1 MNIVKIFI
9 MIKFV
14 KTNQTLLVRI
24 EDMLMIK
31 IENRDYIFFDISEQN
46 INVSIFASYDV
57 YDKNIKFRIRNTGVD
72 RRLTLNYGCFDI
84 KVEEKTSN
92 DIIIEMEKNIETIMI
107 IFNNFS
113 IIFLYGVYDYNNY
126 LIMKKLIDELKILN
140 TARKIED
147 NFFNIYY
154 ENICDTDDELQ
165 KIISEIKNPQNNCN
179 LKTSQS
185 SVYYYKIV
193 STNKYYFCLRIDLGN
208 MRYFFEFCIDEFYSL
223 VNTKFKIQNETQN
236 ETFKRLID
244 IYKLSY
250 KNFDLGQIPNF
261 ILTIQSTNNAV
272 EISYHKQYFKIEIEK
287 EVVTIKINAMYY
299 SYCIENNLDEV
310 INKRNICKDCLM
322 EFQTILSRLENT
334 KKTLGINMF
343 YKLIVLNNKIEFLV
357 ERILNKPGSALN
369 IIFGYLL
376 LDITII
382 DQNTVS
388 TIIGNDTD
396 NGLNKK
402 KLTNRVATSLKKYFY
417 TTDLYFIAFCLLL
430 ETENYINNEN
440 VCNVILFKILKDI
453 GILNKKKEFGCNS
466 PKFNINLIK
475 TCEDIAII
483 HNNNFDKYK
492 KEVEQKICSTTAL
505 FTKYKDIF
513 IINRFTSV
521 YYQLEKDQVIT
532 NLGLDPIRIE
542 TYSGILRKILWE
554 NTVKSKI
561 KQENIKAI
569 KQLHPKGQLENDLNI
584 IYNKIINSNL
594 QNIFNEVKTKKI
606 EHEGIEN
613 IEKSVSG
620 CALKL
625 FSMNIS
631 IDLIN
636 IYRYN
641 LREQF
646 IFNLKKY
653 ITENIR
659 KNCKKYYFN
668 VLIENFKSEFKNDAS
683 NAANWK
689 YISLKIKNL
698 LSQNEKLN
706 IINNNILLIND
717 LINVLNDQV
726 K

>member
-1 MNIVKIFI
+1 MNIVKIFM

-31 IENRDYIFFDISEQN
+31 IENRDYIYFDISEQN

-92 DIIIEMEKNIETIMI
+92 DIIIEMEKNIETIMNV
-107 IFNNFS
+107 FNNFS

-179 LKTSQS
+179 LKTSKS
-185 SVYYYKIV
+185 SVYYYKTV

-236 ETFKRLID
+236 ETFKRTLD

-388 TIIGNDTD
+388 TIIGNKTD

-402 KLTNRVATSLKKYFY
+402 KLINRVATNLKKYFY

-453 GILNKKKEFGCNS
+453 GILTKKKEYGCNS

-483 HNNNFDKYK
+483 HNKNFDKFK
-492 KEVEQKICSTTAL
+492 RCR
-505 FTKYKDIF
+505 TK
-513 IINRFTSV
+513 N
-521 YYQLEKDQVIT
+521 LQV
-532 NLGLDPIRIE
+532 E
-542 TYSGILRKILWE
+542 TYSEILRKILWE

-569 KQLHPKGQLENDLNI
+569 KQLHPKGQLENDLNS

-613 IEKSVSG
+613 IKKSVSG
-620 CALKL
+620 CAMKL

-636 IYRYN
+636 IYRYF

-698 LSQNEKLN
+698 LSQNEKLH
-706 IINNNILLIND
+706 IINNNIRLIDN
-717 LINVLNDQV
+717 LIKVLNDQV